1 MSIVQKT
8 TQRSMS
14 SERGGRELIAP
25 STGHVALLIGALI
38 LMGMLEV
45 FAPLL
50 VGTVIPSTSV
60 TRQAA
65 SMSTALI
72 AGLLFLVLLLY
83 LRCDEILAVAVA
95 LIHLYLDFY
104 MSLIATAQLL
114 ALVLLLVFFLGR
126 SQQRPWAEPRPL
138 WLWLLFLGLTF
149 FPSLRGATNLDD
161 ALFYYPNV
169 IAGSFLF
176 FWLGLN
182 TARNLKSL
190 WLVMEFL
197 AAFGALIAAHTIV
210 IALTGKFILG
220 TSLHDPFLKSVSNF
234 TLGDTGVQRVGG
246 FFIDPN
252 WNGTF
257 FAFVLFIPLG
267 LYAHSR
273 SWLARLLYLGEAL
286 LIGPALLFTF
296 SGGAWVAACCGL
308 AFFLLF
314 VDSWKLRLQIVLS
327 IFLVSLI
334 LILFFFDQLQ
344 LLFAHLTGQGEL
356 SLRLGAW
363 ETALNVIMAY
373 PLTGVGFG
381 LSIYM
386 QVSDPYRS
394 PLQYV
399 PLAHPHDSY
408 LEFGAMG
415 GLPVLAVFLAL
426 LICYLWKAWRTWRL
440 CDQRHRA
447 LLAGGLAAVG
457 ALCINSISINGWTLP
472 PLACFGWLML
482 GLLSSPLLLASLAPT
497 SAMMDTPMRD

>member
-1 MSIVQKT
+1 MSIVEKT
-8 TQRSMS
+8 ILRGLSG
-14 SERGGRELIAP
+14 ERERRERLTP
-25 STGHVALLIGALI
+25 SAGLLALLIGALI
-38 LMGMLEV
+38 LVGMLEV

-65 SMSTALI
+65 SMATAMI

-83 LRCDEILAVAVA
+83 LRCDEILAVTVA
-95 LIHLYLDFY
+95 LVHLYLDFY

-114 ALVLLLVFFLGR
+114 TLVLLVVFFLGR
-126 SQQRPWAEPRPL
+126 SPQRPWAEPRPL
-138 WLWLLFLGLTF
+138 WLWLLFLGLTI
-149 FPSLRGATNLDD
+149 FPALRGATNLDD
-161 ALFYYPNV
+161 ALFYYPNIIV
-169 IAGSFLF
+169 GSFLF

-182 TARNLKSL
+182 TARNLQSL
-190 WLVMEFL
+190 WLSLELL

-210 IALTGKFILG
+210 IEVTGKFILG

-234 TLGDTGVQRVGG
+234 TLGETGVQRIGG
-246 FFIDPN
+246 FFVDPN

-267 LYAHSR
+267 LYAHTR
-273 SWLARLLYLGEAL
+273 SWVARLVYLSEAL

-308 AFFLLF
+308 ILFLLL
-314 VDSWKLRLQIVLS
+314 VDSWRLRLQIALS

-334 LILFFFDQLQ
+334 LLVFFSDQLQ
-344 LLFAHLTGQGEL
+344 LLFGHLTGQGEL

-363 ETALNVIMAY
+363 ETGLNVIMAY

-386 QVSDPYRS
+386 QDSGPYRS

-415 GLPVLAVFLAL
+415 GLPVLVVFLAL
-426 LICYLWKAWRTWRL
+426 LACYLWKGWRNWQL
-440 CDQRHRA
+440 CDSRHRA

-482 GLLSSPLLLASLAPT
+482 GLISSPLLHASLVA
-497 SAMMDTPMRD
+497 TPATADAHTHD

>member
-1 MSIVQKT
+1 MSIVQKMRQSAT
-8 TQRSMS
+8 S
-14 SERGGRELIAP
+14 RGQGRRELPTP
-25 STGHVALLIGALI
+25 SVGLAALLIGALI
-38 LMGMLEV
+38 LVGMLEV
-45 FAPLL
+45 LAPLL

-65 SMSTALI
+65 SMAPVMFV
-72 AGLLFLVLLLY
+72 GLLFLSLLLY
-83 LRCDEILAVAVA
+83 LRYDEALAIIVA
-95 LIHLYLDFY
+95 LVHLYFDFY

-114 ALVLLLVFFLGR
+114 TLLILLVFFLGR
-126 SQQRPWAEPRPL
+126 SSQRPWAEPRPL
-138 WLWLLFLGLTF
+138 WLWLLFLGLTI

-161 ALFYYPNV
+161 ALFYYPNIIV
-169 IAGSFLF
+169 GSFLF

-190 WLVMEFL
+190 WLTLELL
-197 AAFGALIAAHTIV
+197 AGLGALLAAHTLLIE
-210 IALTGKFILG
+210 LTGKFLLG

-234 TLGDTGVQRVGG
+234 TLGETGVQRIGG

-257 FAFVLFIPLG
+257 FAFVIFIPLG

-273 SWLARLLYLGEAL
+273 SWLARLIYLGEVL

-308 AFFLLF
+308 VFFLLL
-314 VDSWKLRLQIVLS
+314 VDSWRLRLQIALS
-327 IFLVSLI
+327 IFLVALI
-334 LILFFFDQLQ
+334 LLLFFSDELQ
-344 LLFAHLTGQGEL
+344 LLFAHLTGEGEL

-363 ETALNVIMAY
+363 ETGLNVIMAY

-386 QVSDPYRS
+386 QVSGAYRS

-426 LICYLWKAWRTWRL
+426 LACYLWKSWRHWQL

-457 ALCINSISINGWTLP
+457 ALCVNSISINGWTLP

-482 GLLSSPLLLASLAPT
+482 GLLSSPLLLTNSG
-497 SAMMDTPMRD
+497 STPRTAEPANHD